1 MKADKRY
8 INLLLFTYARIGDVS
23 YFKILGIPVY
33 RRVGYKKQIFFWLL
47 KDKND
52 FIADDLHN
60 MYPNFDDK
68 KYECSENKVISINE
82 ILGKV
87 VVYDN
92 GEKIL
97 YPLNF
102 YLKYD
107 GITIIEWAKNDS

>member
-1 MKADKRY
+1 MLSNDLKIDIEIKDIDLVKNLVELLEKY
-8 INLLLFTYARIGDVS
+8 IDDLPQELKNSLY
-23 YFKILGIPVY
+23 
-33 RRVGYKKQIFFWLL
+33 QISGTGL
-47 KDKND
+47 ND

-60 MYPNFDDK
+60 MYPNFDNK
-68 KYECSENKVISINE
+68 KYECSENKVISINK

-107 GITIIEWAKNDS
+107 GITIIEWGNND

>member
-1 MKADKRY
+1 MTANDLKIDIDIKDIDLVKNLVELLEKY
-8 INLLLFTYARIGDVS
+8 IDVLPQELKNS
-23 YFKILGIPVY
+23 LY
-33 RRVGYKKQIFFWLL
+33 QISGTGL
-47 KDKND
+47 ND

-60 MYPNFDDK
+60 MYPDFDGK
-68 KYECSENKVISINE
+68 KYECSENKVISINK

-107 GITIIEWAKNDS
+107 GKTIIEWGNND